1 MAMRIPVRQL
11 NGKVT
16 ILEVMPE
23 TTVGELRSRVKGWQ
37 AFDDELM
44 LSRVDL
50 VLGERKLV
58 DEDTMTQA
66 GISPETAVQVLFS
79 TYAPVQCSS
88 KESAGCDLQDL
99 VVVEIPECN
108 QIKEAAFSDCNSLV
122 KVIIPDSVTEI
133 ERDAFKG
140 CSSLE
145 LLTMPAKLIT
155 LGRGAFQGSSL
166 QHLAIPSFVDMIWP
180 LTFDSCKSLLSVT
193 LGHSVGLI
201 EPEAFS
207 SCSLL
212 ESLALSAAVCYIGQR
227 AFRGC
232 SSLRSVTIEQTAPPP
247 IQELRAV
254 NARRRCVPNRVRI
267 IEREAFLGCSALRTV
282 TIPLAV
288 WKIEADA
295 FAGCPALETVY
306 LMSCVT
312 QIEEG
317 AFDGNPQ
324 IEGKRY
330 VAFLPGTR

>member
-58 DEDTMTQA
+58 DEDTMTQ
-66 GISPETAVQVLFS
+66 
-79 TYAPVQCSS
+79 
-88 KESAGCDLQDL
+88 
-99 VVVEIPECN
+99 
-108 QIKEAAFSDCNSLV
+108 
-122 KVIIPDSVTEI
+122 DSVTEI

-145 LLTMPAKLIT
+145 LLTMPAKLVT